1 MNAINDDPSQ
11 ETINKIGK
19 VIFDRMQKNQA
30 IPFGMDWF
38 EDRLME
44 FSTHNDNIKIN
55 LFRFIDA
62 FPSLTTAKEITDHL
76 KAYLGKPESGIPW
89 WITFL
94 IKSLPSRGFAG
105 DLLCYIARFAAGR
118 MAKKFIAGSN
128 FTQVEKSLA
137 LLRKSGLGYA
147 VDILGEATSL
157 TKKQTFRFKNTKPLH
172 QTLQR
177 DQKPKIIYL
186 IWITVTVQFFPEKI
200 SR

>member
-1 MNAINDDPSQ
+1 MNATDDEPSQ
-11 ETINKIGK
+11 KTINKIGK

-76 KAYLGKPESGIPW
+76 KAYLGKPEFGIPW

-94 IKSLPSRGFAG
+94 IKFLILLLSLVKG
-105 DLLCYIARFAAGR
+105 LLILIVNSNRF
-118 MAKKFIAGSN
+118 KFI
-128 FTQVEKSLA
+128 F
-137 LLRKSGLGYA
+137 
-147 VDILGEATSL
+147 I
-157 TKKQTFRFKNTKPLH
+157 
-172 QTLQR
+172 QR
-177 DQKPKIIYL
+177 IMVIFL
-186 IWITVTVQFFPEKI
+186 MRLF
-200 SR
+200 

>member
-1 MNAINDDPSQ
+1 MNVINDEPSQ

-30 IPFGMDWF
+30 IPFGTDWF

-76 KAYLGKPESGIPW
+76 KAYLGKPEVGIPW

-94 IKSLPSRGFAG
+94 ITYLPSQGIAG
-105 DLLCYIARFAAGR
+105 DLLGFIAKFAAGR
-118 MAKKFIAGSN
+118 MAK
-128 FTQVEKSLA
+128 
-137 LLRKSGLGYA
+137 
-147 VDILGEATSL
+147 
-157 TKKQTFRFKNTKPLH
+157 
-172 QTLQR
+172 
-177 DQKPKIIYL
+177 
-186 IWITVTVQFFPEKI
+186 
-200 SR
+200 